1 MPTLSFAKPLGFRL
15 AAAAEFYAGFTPG
28 SAMAAAAGD
37 DLTLAF
43 CLDATFAP
51 VAVALRE
58 EADTIVADYA
68 GTAEPAILR
77 EQLARILGL
86 EVDGSAW
93 REVGERDP
101 VVGGLQRTFAGFF
114 TAAKASPYDAATWAV
129 LAPRMPIQ
137 RAADVKRAIARTH
150 GTIVT
155 LNGCTHHVFPAPAQL
170 ATLEACDGLSAEKV
184 TRLRGVAEAAL
195 RGQLDAELLRALGEQ
210 RALAELQE
218 LRGVGPWAASHIY
231 YRGAAPLDALPLAE
245 PRVLHGLALAYGLD
259 APSETTYARIAEAWR
274 PFRMWIAILLMRN
287 LARTDRWHAPELGRE
302 RAAAGRRLT
311 RRPARVSR

>member
-1 MPTLSFAKPLGFRL
+1 MPTLSLAKPLGFRL

-28 SAMAAAAGD
+28 SGMAAASGD

-43 CLDATFAP
+43 CLDTTFAP

-58 EADTIVADYA
+58 EPDAIVADYA
-68 GTAEPAILR
+68 GIADPEVLR
-77 EQLARILGL
+77 AQLARILGL
-86 EVDGSAW
+86 EVDGAAW
-93 REVGERDP
+93 RAVGERDP
-101 VVGGLQRTFAGFF
+101 VVAGLQRTFAGFF

-137 RAADVKRAIARTH
+137 RAAAVKLAIARTH
-150 GTIVT
+150 GTTVT

-170 ATLEACDGLSAEKV
+170 AELDACEGLSAEKV
-184 TRLRGVAEAAL
+184 TRLRGIAEAAL
-195 RGQLDAELLRALGEQ
+195 RGQLDADRLRSLGEQ

-231 YRGAAPLDALPLAE
+231 YRGAAPLDALPTAE
-245 PRVLHGLALAYGLD
+245 PRVLHGLALAYGID
-259 APSETTYARIAEAWR
+259 APTETRYAQIAEAWR
-274 PFRMWIAILLMRN
+274 PFRMWVAILLMRN

-311 RRPARVSR
+311 RRATR